1 MLLLYV
7 LILQPQGTWDPSSMT
22 RERTGTPALEGKVL
36 TTGQRGSPYQT
47 SVNLKE
53 SSVADSRIFRWYL
66 ALYGSKHFKHIV
78 SLGLSSTECV
88 YMQLKHFNKKR
99 SFNTK
104 GFCGK
109 CHFYW
114 CINFR
119 NVILPEYKQ
128 ICKEQSCHLKRKILE
143 LFIFIIYNYK

>member
-1 MLLLYV
+1 MWTTFKIFIEFVTILLLLYV
-7 LILQPQGTWDPSSMT
+7 LVLWPQGMWDPSFLT
-22 RERTGTPALEGKVL
+22 RKRTSTPALEGEVL
-36 TTGQRGSPYQT
+36 TTGQQGSPYQT
-47 SVNLKE
+47 SFNLKN

-88 YMQLKHFNKKR
+88 YIQLKRFNKKR

-109 CHFYW
+109 CHFY
-114 CINFR
+114 
-119 NVILPEYKQ
+119 LMYK
-128 ICKEQSCHLKRKILE
+128 
-143 LFIFIIYNYK
+143 F